1 MSASSPRRQDAS
13 SSARPRVLADE
24 AARQATLDAY
34 RILDTPREAAYD
46 DLVQI
51 AAAICDVPIAVV
63 TLIDRDRQWFKAAH
77 GLEASETSRDVAFC
91 AHAILDPGETMIV
104 QDAREDA
111 RFNDNPLVTG
121 APNVRFY
128 AGAPLLAADGQPLG
142 TFCVV
147 DDRPRELQPAQRTA
161 LEALSRQ
168 ASRLMELHR
177 ISRELR
183 LQLEERGWYEQQ
195 LLHYQRELEHQNA
208 DLAEQSLT
216 DPLTG
221 LANRRAFSR
230 TLDQAVSQAS
240 AQGTAL
246 AVAIVDI
253 DHFKSINDLHGHA
266 EGDRVLQAL
275 GAMLLS
281 TEAARGRVARFG
293 GEEFVRVL
301 PGRSTAEALQES
313 ECLREAVAALP
324 TGLPVTISVGVAS
337 LQPGEDGASLLAR
350 ADQAL
355 YQAKREGRDRVCSA

>member
-1 MSASSPRRQDAS
+1 MSASSPRREDAAS
-13 SSARPRVLADE
+13 MFRPAYPADE

-46 DLVQI
+46 DLVEI
-51 AAAICDVPIAVV
+51 AAAICDVPMAVV

-77 GLEASETSRDVAFC
+77 GLEGSETSRDVAFC
-91 AHAILDPGETMIV
+91 AHAILDPRETTV
-104 QDAREDA
+104 VRDAREDA
-111 RFNDNPLVTG
+111 RFSNNPLVTG
-121 APNVRFY
+121 APSIRFY
-128 AGAPLLAADGQPLG
+128 AGAPLLAANGQPLG
-142 TFCVV
+142 TVCVV
-147 DDRPRELQPAQRTA
+147 DNQPRELAPAQRRA

-177 ISRELR
+177 VSRELR

-208 DLAEQSLT
+208 DLEAQSLT

-230 TLDQAVSQAS
+230 TLDQAITTAS
-240 AQGTAL
+240 AQGTPL

-253 DHFKSINDLHGHA
+253 DHFKSVNDLHGHA
-266 EGDRVLQAL
+266 EGDRVLQSL

-281 TEAARGRVARFG
+281 TETARGRVARFG
-293 GEEFVRVL
+293 GEEFVRLL
-301 PGRSTAEALQES
+301 PGRSIAEAVQES
-313 ECLREAVAALP
+313 EALREAVAAIP
-324 TGLPVTISVGVAS
+324 TGLPVTISIGVAS
-337 LQPGEDGASLLAR
+337 LQPGEDASSLLAR

-355 YQAKREGRDRVCSA
+355 YQAKRDGRDRVCRA

>member
-1 MSASSPRRQDAS
+1 MI
-13 SSARPRVLADE
+13 RPPMPADE
-24 AARQATLDAY
+24 TARQATLDAY

-46 DLVQI
+46 DLVTI
-51 AAAICDVPIAVV
+51 ATGICDVPMAVI

-77 GLEASETSRDVAFC
+77 GVDGSETSRDIAFC
-91 AHAILDPGETMIV
+91 AHAILDPDETMFV
-104 QDAREDA
+104 RDAREDA
-111 RFNDNPLVTG
+111 RFSGNPMVTG
-121 APNVRFY
+121 TPNVRFY
-128 AGAPLLAADGQPLG
+128 AGAPLRAADGQPMG
-142 TFCVV
+142 TFCVL
-147 DDRPRELQPAQRTA
+147 DDKPRELEPGQRRA

-177 ISRELR
+177 ISEELR

-195 LLHYQRELEHQNA
+195 LLHYQQELENQNA
-208 DLAEQSLT
+208 DLAEQSST

-230 TLDQAVSQAS
+230 TLDQAITQAH
-240 AQGTAL
+240 AL
-246 AVAIVDI
+246 GSPLSVAIVDI

-293 GEEFVRVL
+293 GEEFVRLL
-301 PGRSTAEALQES
+301 PDRALADAVRES
-313 ECLREAVAALP
+313 EYLREAVAAMP
-324 TGLPVTISVGVAS
+324 TGLPVTISIGVAA
-337 LQPGEDGASLLAR
+337 LQPGEDASALLAR

-355 YQAKREGRDRVCSA
+355 YKAKHEGRDRVCALP